1 MVCIMF
7 SVTMYVSKGVY
18 LCIVTELSALVK
30 LKFLDLSGNGFS
42 GSMELQGKSVHIFN
56 FSIKSCEFTFDFVN

>member
-1 MVCIMF
+1 MWLFLVA
-7 SVTMYVSKGVY
+7 
-18 LCIVTELSALVK
+18 ELSPLVK

-56 FSIKSCEFTFDFVN
+56 FSIQVGGEIHL

>member
-1 MVCIMF
+1 MSTFVWF
-7 SVTMYVSKGVY
+7 
-18 LCIVTELSALVK
+18 CIVTELSAMVK